1 MSAQP
6 QNRLRIAVCDD
17 EPDDREHLVKLIQQY
32 LDKTNHSAIID
43 QYTSGEA
50 LLEAGSEPYGLV
62 FLDIYMGGIT
72 GMDTARAIYQQNQR
86 TKLVFCSS
94 SAEFGVQ
101 SYDVKAIGYLLK
113 PAPESRIFEL
123 MNHFFHV
130 YTSLRLLTVK
140 VGRLEESIYVNDIL
154 WMESDK
160 HNCIIHTRQGD
171 ITTRATFDQ
180 LRAQL
185 PEGEFIQPIRYAL
198 VALRAVAA
206 LPSTELK
213 LTDGT
218 MIPITKEAR
227 ATIKKA
233 YMDYCW
239 KKMYE

>member
-1 MSAQP
+1 MSTQL

-17 EPDDREHLVKLIQQY
+17 DPEDRAHLVKLIQQY
-32 LDKTNHSAIID
+32 LDKTDHSAAID
-43 QYTSGEA
+43 QFASGEA
-50 LLEAGSEPYGLV
+50 LLQAGTEHFGLV
-62 FLDIYMGGIT
+62 FLDIYMEGMN
-72 GMDTARAIYQQNQR
+72 GMDAARAIFENNQR

-130 YTSLRLLTVK
+130 YTTLRTITVK
-140 VGRLEESIYVNDIL
+140 VGRVEEAIYVNDIL
-154 WMESDK
+154 WMESDR
-160 HNCIIHTRQGD
+160 HNCIIHTRLGD

-198 VALRAVAA
+198 VALRAVAS

-213 LTDGT
+213 LIDGT
-218 MIPITKEAR
+218 VIPITKEAR